1 MTANELEKLRLGI
14 LDEAEQRKGTAFSII
29 VLAVLA
35 SALWLFFNFRDQ
47 EAAVGL
53 CWIIVIFSCGSISFR
68 VVNKDANIVRV
79 FIFCTLLWMLAK
91 GVEMC
96 ENDTLRFVITL
107 VTICLSLFNIADA
120 VLERIKYNR
129 SKKFVRAFKHQYI
142 APYIASLGCRYEI
155 SGSFRPAYLR
165 TSGLFVDGISYF
177 DCEDKISGV
186 YDGVFFSF
194 ADVCVTHTDERRS
207 SRGIFFYAEFKKRI
221 NSTTVILPLL
231 SAKPTLG
238 GLKKIAMDD
247 SEFSSAFSVY
257 SADAVSA
264 MYALT
269 PAFMRRLLRFRS
281 GAGGPIS
288 LSFSGRNVYI
298 FIRTGYDSFEPS
310 VDRSVFGFD
319 PAASIKHE
327 LLFFLSIVKSL
338 KLNENIWQ
346 D

>member
-1 MTANELEKLRLGI
+1 MSI
-14 LDEAEQRKGTAFSII
+14 LFICCLTAFLS
-29 VLAVLA
+29 V
-35 SALWLFFNFRDQ
+35 
-47 EAAVGL
+47 
-53 CWIIVIFSCGSISFR
+53 
-68 VVNKDANIVRV
+68 NIVN
-79 FIFCTLLWMLAK
+79 A
-91 GVEMC
+91 
-96 ENDTLRFVITL
+96 DTIPRASSSHSQWPRFRYFASRTPRW
-107 VTICLSLFNIADA
+107 SGSNIIDP
-120 VLERIKYNR
+120 KT
-129 SKKFVRAFKHQYI
+129 FKRRYI
-142 APYIASLGCRYEI
+142 APYIASLDYRYEI

-165 TSGLFVDGISYF
+165 ASGPFVDGISYF

-207 SRGIFFYAEFKKRI
+207 SRGIFFYAEFKKCI
-221 NSTTVILPLL
+221 NSVAVILPLL
-231 SAKPTLG
+231 SAWPTLG

-281 GAGGPIS
+281 GAGGPIR
-288 LSFSGRNVYI
+288 LSFSGRKVYI
-298 FIRTGYDSFEPS
+298 FIHTGHDSFEPS
-310 VDRSVFGFD
+310 VDRSVLSFD

>member
-53 CWIIVIFSCGSISFR
+53 CWIIVVFSCSSISFR

-96 ENDTLRFVITL
+96 ENDTLRFVIAL

-120 VLERIKYNR
+120 ALERIKYNR

-142 APYIASLGCRYEI
+142 APYIASLGYRYEI

-165 TSGLFVDGISYF
+165 ASGLFVDGISYF

-194 ADVCVTHTDERRS
+194 ADVWTHTDERRS
-207 SRGIFFYAEFKKRI
+207 SRGIFFYAEFNKRI
-221 NSTTVILPLL
+221 ST
-231 SAKPTLG
+231 KTLIFPARAGAPNTG
-238 GLKKIAMDD
+238 GLKKIDMDD
-247 SEFSSAFSVY
+247 AEFNAAFAVY
-257 SADAVSA
+257 SADATGA
-264 MYALT
+264 MYILT
-269 PAFMRRLLRFRS
+269 PAFMRRLLRFA
-281 GAGGPIS
+281 GAVAAPVS
-288 LSFSGRNVYI
+288 LSFLDSKIYI
-298 FIRTGYDSFEPS
+298 FVNTGRDNFEPDIDES
-310 VDRSVFGFD
+310 VLRRD
-319 PAASIKHE
+319 PAAQLKRE
-327 LLFFLSIVKSL
+327 LSHFLAIVKNL
-338 KLNENIWQ
+338 KLNERIWS
-346 D
+346 